1 MQINESKIPKGTTLQ
16 IAWHLISV
24 IQIISKKKKVTYS
37 HETRLA
43 ACDQWEP

>member
-1 MQINESKIPKGTTLQ
+1 MQINESKIPKGTLQ